1 MRSFEF
7 VRCQWSPLPGTPTV
21 RGLHRQTYQGVPEVL
36 HFAVG
41 VVIVNLELEGM
52 RKDTRHKID
61 IGSGNQNSIPYILF
75 GVVLRSTPGC

>member
-1 MRSFEF
+1 
-7 VRCQWSPLPGTPTV
+7 
-21 RGLHRQTYQGVPEVL
+21 
-36 HFAVG
+36 
-41 VVIVNLELEGM
+41 VIVNLELEGM